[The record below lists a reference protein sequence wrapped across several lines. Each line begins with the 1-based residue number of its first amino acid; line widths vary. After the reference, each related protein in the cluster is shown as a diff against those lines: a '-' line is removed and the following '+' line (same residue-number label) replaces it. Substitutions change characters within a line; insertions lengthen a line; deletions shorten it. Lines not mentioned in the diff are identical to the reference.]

1 LGELTKVPHVDLR
14 ACLEGALGRSLVRFT
29 PVDLPAQDAGLA
41 YSFAHDTL
49 REMAVQLLGYD
60 LSRYL
65 QCIDQWAESYWRDG
79 WPEGT
84 PHYLGRSYARL
95 LAHAGDLSRLVRLV
109 TDSARHEWM
118 RTVTRTDANALAE
131 IFDSQQQLLKVPE
144 PDLVTLGRIA
154 VECFRLSLRN
164 AALPPDLPAVWV
176 QLGQPER
183 ALSLAH
189 RISDPYWQ
197 AQALIDVAR
206 AFATAGHPD
215 RAEQVATRISD
226 PHRQAQALIDVAR
239 ALATAGHPDRATQAA
254 QAAEQVATR
263 ISDPEQA
270 KVLAQLAEMLAKQD
284 TDAARSYS
292 RRLVAKILVSN
303 SWPSVTP
310 LLGSLYPELITSLG
324 TAMLDAFAPA
334 STTK

>member
-1 LGELTKVPHVDLR
+1 M
-14 ACLEGALGRSLVRFT
+14 
-29 PVDLPAQDAGLA
+29 A

-183 ALSLAH
+183 ALSRAH

-206 AFATAGHPD
+206 AF
-215 RAEQVATRISD
+215 
-226 PHRQAQALIDVAR
+226 
-239 ALATAGHPDRATQAA
+239 ATAGHPDRATQAA

>member
-1 LGELTKVPHVDLR
+1 MGELTKVPHVDLR

-183 ALSLAH
+183 ALSRAH

-206 AFATAGHPD
+206 AF
-215 RAEQVATRISD
+215 
-226 PHRQAQALIDVAR
+226 
-239 ALATAGHPDRATQAA
+239 ATAGHPDRATQAA